1 MHLLNI
7 TPHTQLVSPSDIAI
21 YTMLCA
27 LATLDTP
34 TIRQK
39 LIENDTFGAY
49 MEYEPYVRDM
59 LEAFMGNRFK
69 AMLEILERN
78 SVRTSCVIYEYASS

>member
-1 MHLLNI
+1 
-7 TPHTQLVSPSDIAI
+7 
-21 YTMLCA
+21 
-27 LATLDTP
+27 
-34 TIRQK
+34 
-39 LIENDTFGAY
+39 

-78 SVRTSCVIYEYASS
+78 SVHIFWVIYECVILQTNSSFIIRIATLSMVMVVFDEVADGV